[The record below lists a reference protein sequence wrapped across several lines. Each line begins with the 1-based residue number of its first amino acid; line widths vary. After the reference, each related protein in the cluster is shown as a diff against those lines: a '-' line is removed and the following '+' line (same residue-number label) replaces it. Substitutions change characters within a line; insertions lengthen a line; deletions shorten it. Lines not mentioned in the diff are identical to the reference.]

1 MVRPIL
7 YKIRDFMERILIYE
21 DLFII
26 DVEYLCYL
34 KSGLFI
40 ILGVV
45 NFVNFNYLMT
55 YFMYFI
61 NYS

>member
-40 ILGVV
+40 ILRVV

-61 NYS
+61 NYF